1 MAEPMANKD
10 IRRAR
15 LYDVRFAIAA
25 LFTAFDG
32 IVTLTGVFSDEADLA
47 KSQGI
52 NVSLWTG
59 LDWACC
65 CWPGASGYGSLSCRP
80 TFRPAT
86 RPETSSP
93 STSF

>member
-10 IRRAR
+10 MRGAR
-15 LYDVRFAIAA
+15 QYDVRSAIAA
-25 LFTAFDG
+25 LFTACG
-32 IVTLTGVFSDEADLA
+32 VIVTLTGVSSDEADLA

-59 LDWACC
+59 LGM
-65 CWPGASGYGSLSCRP
+65 PGAGRVLLDMALCRAARRSHWPSGHWLR
-80 TFRPAT
+80 A
-86 RPETSSP
+86 P

>member
-59 LDWACC
+59 LDWTGHAAA
-65 CWPGASGYGSLSCRP
+65 GRVLLDMALCRAARRSD
-80 TFRPAT
+80 RPLGH
-86 RPETSSP
+86 
-93 STSF
+93 